1 MKTRIYTISLLTLAL
16 LVSCQNREEA
26 PAIDKTFKLI
36 AVQDNGADSKTVIS
50 GERSVYWE
58 PAEEIKVFRADGT
71 GYLFKSANTEP
82 AASAVFS
89 GELTVDDVAPGEE
102 LWAMYP
108 FSDGATFDGEAI
120 TTVLPSN
127 QVARPESFARNMNLS
142 VARTTGNKLQFY
154 NVGGGVRFSVTQE
167 GIGKVIFEGLNGEIL
182 SGKMTIGFEE
192 GVPVVKEVSGGSMF
206 ITLTPPDGETFQT
219 GKWYYMVAI
228 PGALEQGYKLRFY
241 KGEDYAKKVSETP
254 VTIKRGVF
262 GSVAEADKGNE
273 YEPTSTSFPETEE
286 EIEKSLDVAESIASI
301 SQGII
306 ENVKESSGSGDIDAK
321 SVAEELRKLEGVES
335 AIPTESGNTVIVK
348 QTDGVY
354 VNVVLNSFLDDLRE
368 EALGTKSV
376 VSISDNNTPNL
387 FSLDERMTTP
397 REKKALILMP
407 VYDEAMDYF
416 RDYNLLYGKSV
427 YDILLTEFSKCGYQ
441 IIKYLNAEAS
451 LELFYGDNLDNYDIV
466 YIHTHGMYDA
476 VLTNGQ
482 GPYTAWLTGSLA
494 EKDKGKRFFSNKS
507 LCLGAREGELYYWI
521 TSDAI
526 KKDSPSFN
534 NTFFMAHACYSARND
549 DMKQYLIDHGVAA
562 YCGFTDVASKG
573 SSCEVVRSMFTALAS
588 GMSLEAA
595 EVWTRKNTHNMF
607 GYYCAYDL
615 GVFRILSNVDR
626 YDYYLFNPI
635 PYNLESTVSGNQVY
649 FTWKQ
654 NESDGDYRH
663 SVVID
668 DTGTCY
674 YADTA
679 KEYTLSSLEPGT
691 YHWYVRSDL
700 MMNEEVVGSYR
711 SDTKT
716 FTVSPAKI
724 SVSPRTVQ
732 FGKTVVGQS
741 ALYAIAITN
750 NGSAPIEFKSVT
762 SSDSVFSTDFSQW
775 SSKTLAA
782 GASCTLKVYFKPSAA
797 RSYSASISIKTN
809 AGNAPDVSL
818 PVSGTGIQP
827 KYNTPKAVDLGLSVK
842 WASWNVGAD
851 APEGFGYY
859 FAWGETEP
867 KGNYNWSTYKWC
879 NGTSDDLTKYI
890 TDGAHGSDD
899 NKSVLEE
906 ADDVAHVKLGGNW
919 RTPTYA
925 EWQELMDKDNCYWVW
940 TSRNGVLGNL
950 VTSNKNGNS
959 IFLPAAGYWYS
970 TVLYYEGSA
979 GSYWSS
985 SLRSN
990 VSRDATCLIFKS
1002 DNMYRA
1008 DVWRCYGSSVRPVK
1022 D

>member
-1 MKTRIYTISLLTLAL
+1 
-16 LVSCQNREEA
+16 
-26 PAIDKTFKLI
+26 
-36 AVQDNGADSKTVIS
+36 
-50 GERSVYWE
+50 
-58 PAEEIKVFRADGT
+58 
-71 GYLFKSANTEP
+71 
-82 AASAVFS
+82 
-89 GELTVDDVAPGEE
+89 
-102 LWAMYP
+102 
-108 FSDGATFDGEAI
+108 
-120 TTVLPSN
+120 
-127 QVARPESFARNMNLS
+127 
-142 VARTTGNKLQFY
+142 
-154 NVGGGVRFSVTQE
+154 
-167 GIGKVIFEGLNGEIL
+167 
-182 SGKMTIGFEE
+182 
-192 GVPVVKEVSGGSMF
+192 
-206 ITLTPPDGETFQT
+206 
-219 GKWYYMVAI
+219 
-228 PGALEQGYKLRFY
+228 
-241 KGEDYAKKVSETP
+241 
-254 VTIKRGVF
+254 
-262 GSVAEADKGNE
+262 
-273 YEPTSTSFPETEE
+273 
-286 EIEKSLDVAESIASI
+286 
-301 SQGII
+301 
-306 ENVKESSGSGDIDAK
+306 
-321 SVAEELRKLEGVES
+321 
-335 AIPTESGNTVIVK
+335 
-348 QTDGVY
+348 
-354 VNVVLNSFLDDLRE
+354 
-368 EALGTKSV
+368 
-376 VSISDNNTPNL
+376 
-387 FSLDERMTTP
+387 
-397 REKKALILMP
+397 
-407 VYDEAMDYF
+407 
-416 RDYNLLYGKSV
+416 
-427 YDILLTEFSKCGYQ
+427 
-441 IIKYLNAEAS
+441 
-451 LELFYGDNLDNYDIV
+451 
-466 YIHTHGMYDA
+466 
-476 VLTNGQ
+476 
-482 GPYTAWLTGSLA
+482 
-494 EKDKGKRFFSNKS
+494 
-507 LCLGAREGELYYWI
+507 
-521 TSDAI
+521 
-526 KKDSPSFN
+526 
-534 NTFFMAHACYSARND
+534 
-549 DMKQYLIDHGVAA
+549 
-562 YCGFTDVASKG
+562 
-573 SSCEVVRSMFTALAS
+573 
-588 GMSLEAA
+588 
-595 EVWTRKNTHNMF
+595 
-607 GYYCAYDL
+607 
-615 GVFRILSNVDR
+615 
-626 YDYYLFNPI
+626 
-635 PYNLESTVSGNQVY
+635 
-649 FTWKQ
+649 
-654 NESDGDYRH
+654 
-663 SVVID
+663 
-668 DTGTCY
+668 
-674 YADTA
+674 
-679 KEYTLSSLEPGT
+679 LEPGT